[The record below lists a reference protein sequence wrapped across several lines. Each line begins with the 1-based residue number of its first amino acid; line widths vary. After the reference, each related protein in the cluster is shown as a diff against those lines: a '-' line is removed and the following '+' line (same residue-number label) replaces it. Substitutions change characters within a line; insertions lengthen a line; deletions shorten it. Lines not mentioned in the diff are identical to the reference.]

1 MNELSGNGVFC
12 GLRAAILP
20 TVAFPWDNLISA
32 AAGVVGGL
40 GGGLGSVWLKARYD
54 GKRARQEQADAKAD
68 AVTDSYASLVVTARL
83 AARNMRQVRIWYGA
97 APGAQPDAATLLVMQ
112 RGDELANELNQAAA
126 VVQLT
131 GTEKA
136 RIAAG
141 KLIDAARDVSAVFQ
155 ERSELVRDTDAKPA
169 QRTRLAAF
177 DSEGADALIGAVQT
191 ATDEFITAVRTEKRA
206 LARRR

>member
-1 MNELSGNGVFC
+1 
-12 GLRAAILP
+12 
-20 TVAFPWDNLISA
+20 
-32 AAGVVGGL
+32 
-40 GGGLGSVWLKARYD
+40 
-54 GKRARQEQADAKAD
+54 
-68 AVTDSYASLVVTARL
+68 
-83 AARNMRQVRIWYGA
+83 
-97 APGAQPDAATLLVMQ
+97 MQ

-155 ERSELVRDTDAKPA
+155 ERSELIRDTEAKPA
-169 QRTRLAAF
+169 QRSRLAPF
-177 DSEGADALIGAVQT
+177 DSDGADALIDAVQA

-206 LARRR
+206 LVRRP

>member
-1 MNELSGNGVFC
+1 V
-12 GLRAAILP
+12 RAAILP

-40 GGGLGSVWLKARYD
+40 GGGLGSVWLKAQHD
-54 GKRARQEQADAKAD
+54 GKQARQERADAKAD

-83 AARNMRQVRIWYGA
+83 AARHMRQVRIWYST
-97 APGAQPDAATLLVMQ
+97 APGALPDAVMPPVMQ

-141 KLIDAARDVSAVFQ
+141 KLVDAARDVSAVFQ
-155 ERSELVRDTDAKPA
+155 ERSELMRDTDAKPA
-169 QRTRLAAF
+169 QRSRPATF
-177 DSEGADALIGAVQT
+177 DSEGADALIDAVQA

-206 LARRR
+206 LVRRR